1 MILKKLSSY
10 HLLKANSYT
19 CVQCPSPL
27 QFSIFSFS
35 LGVSTLLDP
44 TLKTIIISRVFS
56 SKRTSAICSLRSPS
70 NYHPFIF
77 LSLKG
82 LLLYSS
88 NYPSQITFNQL
99 FVFFHKLSCG
109 LLYSIGSSAWCCDDV
124 EGWDGSGMGERF
136 KREGTY
142 VYLTA
147 HSYCCMSETTTTL

>member
-35 LGVSTLLDP
+35 LVFSTLLDP

-88 NYPSQITFNQL
+88 NYPSQITFQPTFCL
-99 FVFFHKLSCG
+99 FSQEKYKLIPN
-109 LLYSIGSSAWCCDDV
+109 LLKYICALNPCSFCI
-124 EGWDGSGMGERF
+124 
-136 KREGTY
+136 KRNRKKKVKHVLVLSVNILNY
-142 VYLTA
+142 
-147 HSYCCMSETTTTL
+147 